1 MVWSIGDDN
10 IHKAGMERSFSIIW
24 QYVFSSFKFKQILRA
39 KQYMQIRCHIL
50 QSYFLG
56 LNMVQD
62 FAIRTCDMPTLLARR
77 DLSSRSRL
85 KGKDAIGWHRTVNND
100 IKHVLI
106 MSSFKFSLSLY
117 KVKTFVELKIQ
128 HFTVLF
134 PCVLNGLILSASV
147 CKFTVFGIKE

>member
-1 MVWSIGDDN
+1 
-10 IHKAGMERSFSIIW
+10 
-24 QYVFSSFKFKQILRA
+24 
-39 KQYMQIRCHIL
+39 
-50 QSYFLG
+50 
-56 LNMVQD
+56 
-62 FAIRTCDMPTLLARR
+62 
-77 DLSSRSRL
+77 
-85 KGKDAIGWHRTVNND
+85 
-100 IKHVLI
+100 